1 MCRGDFCK
9 KSFGFVYR
17 FLFTA
22 LPLNRI
28 STANMPARK
37 ENSVKEKIV
46 PIRTI
51 ESQNKKTQFRVFRSY
66 EGTRPMKEA
75 IEEAIEKQVTERF
88 QNKLKKAG

>member
-1 MCRGDFCK
+1 M
-9 KSFGFVYR
+9 
-17 FLFTA
+17 
-22 LPLNRI
+22 
-28 STANMPARK
+28 
-37 ENSVKEKIV
+37 KEKIV